1 MQSRVVSLLIKLKF
15 YLQFMFR
22 KKSKNN
28 NNQPLKRSSR
38 IIWGILIVLAQLI
51 ILTIIGNFIWEKYW
65 FKGNLAAFLPAEQT
79 LALAELNLDPNAA
92 DYQQLRSIASN
103 SPFFNFQL
111 IEQTF
116 AAQIPN
122 YEQFK
127 PLFHG
132 RLGFALLNNQNNF
145 QPIIFLEYKDRQ
157 QVIDAL
163 NSSLLSG
170 QPDQLIEQKIHGF
183 SLFSFQ
189 LGQAYSALLLD
200 KYLVISPDLSS
211 LELIAATSAGQLPNL
226 KKSSSYQQVISA
238 LPEQNLLIVFLDSQK
253 LWSSFLANRQ
263 FLSAHLAQLQTY
275 LPFLKILSS
284 EGISVRVENN
294 QLIAQQLSLV
304 NKQYLNNQPFL
315 QFAQPFSATL
325 LSALKTPTSVVY
337 TGRGLYD
344 EYNALK
350 SIYSQKS
357 TVDKLVFEGQIQ
369 QIKNNFFPDSSG
381 FENLLLPLL
390 NNQYLLYLDYSTSIP
405 RFAFAVELTEP
416 KNNFYDLDKALIN
429 NQSKFAQFKPV
440 KQTFELPD
448 KTTGERW
455 VALAEN
461 VSITSVNSTTD
472 SELKTIRIGAADDQN
487 PLQIQYG
494 LQNKYFLIAS
504 NLQLY
509 SEISSNISADL
520 PSANLT
526 FNGRLPQVDHYLKL
540 DFNTVPKLSP
550 LDLVNQSTT
559 QNPLSTIS
567 TYLPGLSTVEY
578 GRKYIDQGILNILEI
593 NFLN

>member
-28 NNQPLKRSSR
+28 TNQPLKRSTR
-38 IIWGILIVLAQLI
+38 ILWGILIVLAQLI

-92 DYQQLRSIASN
+92 DYQQLRAIASN

-111 IEQTF
+111 IEQTL

-132 RLGFALLNNQNNF
+132 RLGFALLNNQNSH

-157 QVIDAL
+157 QVMDAL
-163 NSSLLSG
+163 NSSLLTG

-189 LGQAYSALLLD
+189 LGQSYSALLLD
-200 KYLVISPDLSS
+200 KYLVISPSLSS
-211 LELIAATSAGQLPNL
+211 LQLIAETSAGQRPNL
-226 KKSSSYQQVISA
+226 KKSSSYQQVISS
-238 LPEQNLLIVFLDSQK
+238 LPEQNLLIIFLDSQK
-253 LWSSFLANRQ
+253 LWSSFLSNGE
-263 FLSAHLAQLQTY
+263 FLALHLNQLQTY

-304 NKQYLNNQPFL
+304 NNEYLNGQPFL
-315 QFAQPFSATL
+315 QFAQPFSANL
-325 LSALKTPTSVVY
+325 ISALKTPATFVY
-337 TGRGLYD
+337 TGHGLYD

-357 TVDKLVFEGQIQ
+357 SVDKLVFEGQIQ
-369 QIKNNFFPDSSG
+369 QLKNNFFPDSSG

-390 NNQYLLYLDYSTSIP
+390 NNQYLLYLDYSTPTP
-405 RFAFAVELTEP
+405 RFAFALELTEP
-416 KNNFYDLDKALIN
+416 KK
-429 NQSKFAQFKPV
+429 
-440 KQTFELPD
+440 
-448 KTTGERW
+448 
-455 VALAEN
+455 
-461 VSITSVNSTTD
+461 
-472 SELKTIRIGAADDQN
+472 
-487 PLQIQYG
+487 
-494 LQNKYFLIAS
+494 
-504 NLQLY
+504 
-509 SEISSNISADL
+509 
-520 PSANLT
+520 
-526 FNGRLPQVDHYLKL
+526 
-540 DFNTVPKLSP
+540 
-550 LDLVNQSTT
+550 
-559 QNPLSTIS
+559 
-567 TYLPGLSTVEY
+567 
-578 GRKYIDQGILNILEI
+578 
-593 NFLN
+593 